1 MFQDE
6 ARFGRICDPKRCW
19 APGKIRPVVSGQ
31 IVREY
36 TYAYGA
42 VSPLEGDFDGFIL
55 PTMHTQALEIFL
67 KEISIRYPE
76 NYIMM
81 VMDGAPG
88 HSAKDLKIPKNV
100 EILKLPPYSPQLNPS
115 ENIWDE
121 MREKW
126 FGNQIFDSMDDV
138 ENRLIEAIR
147 ALEESKDIIKSI
159 AGFPW
164 ILNAINTV

>member
-19 APGKIRPVVSGQ
+19 ARRKIRPIVSEQ

-36 TYAYGA
+36 TYTYGA
-42 VSPLEGDFDGFIL
+42 VSRLEGDFDGFIL
-55 PTMHTQALEIFL
+55 PTMHAEALEIL
-67 KEISIRYPE
+67 LEEISKRYPE
-76 NYIMM
+76 NYI
-81 VMDGAPG
+81 VMAMDSAPS
-88 HSAKDLKIPKNV
+88 HSANHLKIPKNI

-115 ENIWDE
+115 ENICDK

-126 FGNQIFDSMDDV
+126 FGNDTFDSMDDV
-138 ENRLIEAIR
+138 ENRLVKAIR
-147 ALEESKDIIKSI
+147 TLEQSKDTIKSI

-164 ILNAINTV
+164 IINAINAF

>member
-1 MFQDE
+1 MLGT
-6 ARFGRICDPKRCW
+6 R
-19 APGKIRPVVSGQ
+19 KIRPVVSGQ

-42 VSPLEGDFDGFIL
+42 VSLLEGDFDGFIL
-55 PTMHTQALEIFL
+55 PTMHAQALEIFL

-88 HSAKDLKIPKNV
+88 HSAKDLKIPKNI

-121 MREKW
+121 MWEKW

-147 ALEESKDIIKSI
+147 TLEQSKDIIKSI
-159 AGFPW
+159 ACFPW